1 MYSIKCLNIPEDF
14 YRTYLQKFNVEF
26 SSMSTAIEGANQE
39 LEEAKKKLQDFKKI
53 NGHAYYDQMIRDGKY
68 EEDDQIDSL
77 KDQITEL
84 FDLSSKLIPKFHHK
98 MMDMLGI
105 RNDTEDESYIRF
117 VMLCPKLKQ
126 FTDYLPIVIRPCLEY
141 KDFVKALEDGETK
154 EDLYNKSSDQLLWE
168 LYRLILDVNIKEK
181 EKEKIIKANYDA
193 FDYALS
199 CDNISHKEQITM
211 DSIVTQGAYNSYK
224 SSDNCILKSSLQEE
238 TRSKNQVYEDMN
250 QLFYDYEKVW
260 QQDID
265 KVTRKDNDYTEE
277 EFDEYIRAVC
287 LREAKFH
294 IRFEHI
300 HPFGDGNGRVGRI
313 IMNRNL
319 IKAGLPP
326 LILPASVNNKTDT
339 IQSKYITYVSERKV
353 EELAEL
359 IYLQVTTQIPQVLI
373 AYQIFQE
380 FKNSKKEPGFSF
392 GENSEKTDRLIT
404 TVNLKRD

>member
-1 MYSIKCLNIPEDF
+1 MYSIKCLQIPEDF

-26 SSMSTAIEGANQE
+26 SSMSTAIEGANEE

-53 NGHAYYDQMIRDGKY
+53 NGHAYYDQMIREGKY
-68 EEDDQIDSL
+68 EDDDQTDGL

-84 FDLSSKLIPKFHHK
+84 FNLSSRLIPSFHHR
-98 MMDMLGI
+98 MMDMYGI
-105 RNDTEDESYIRF
+105 INDTEDESYIHF

-126 FTDYLPIVIRPCLEY
+126 FTDYLPIIIRPCLEY
-141 KDFVKALEDGETK
+141 KDFVKALQEGATK
-154 EDLYNKSSDQLLWE
+154 EELFDKSSEQLLWE
-168 LYRLILDVNIKEK
+168 LYRLILDVNLKQQ

-199 CDNISHKEQITM
+199 CDNISHNEQIRM

-224 SSDNCILKSSLQEE
+224 SSNNCILKSNVKEE
-238 TRSKNQVYEDMN
+238 TRSKDQVYEDMN

-265 KVTRKDNDYTEE
+265 SVTRQDNDYTEE

-326 LILPASVNNKTDT
+326 LIFPASVNKKADT

-353 EELAEL
+353 EELSEL
-359 IYLQVTTQIPQVLI
+359 IYTQVTNQIPQVLI

-380 FKNSKKEPGFSF
+380 LRSKKEPTFSF
-392 GENSEKTDRLIT
+392 GENKSKTEQLIT
-404 TVNLKRD
+404 SVNIKRD